1 MEQNEEN
8 ALWKKY
14 RRYNSEWQN
23 LFVLGSCSL
32 DAEESTEQD
41 KQKSDFLVEE
51 IQKGVGLEVRD
62 HESYETTYDV
72 DKRIA
77 FVNKKVEPKHFMNV
91 VKYHKAICSVSRK
104 EELVKIINDTIA
116 QNADIL
122 VMPELMVPFSWLAFL
137 SERARQSNIAIV
149 TGMEYFVNKQTIAN
163 YVVTI
168 LPFKDK
174 YVSNS
179 YIHIREKNY
188 YSPKEGLW
196 LEGYH
201 YQVKK
206 KTDNPKYTLFHWR
219 KCYFSVFNCFE
230 LADITSRAKFK
241 SKVDFIIA
249 VEYNKDI
256 HYFSDVVGSWARDI
270 HCFIIQ
276 VNSSNY
282 GDSKIIMPSKTEEK
296 TLVQVKGGE
305 NTVVLMS
312 KLPISELRDFQ
323 LADYVVQQDDKRF
336 KFTPPGYEHE
346 YALKRY
352 NDERIKSWQM

>member
-1 MEQNEEN
+1 MEQNEEKN
-8 ALWKKY
+8 LWNEY
-14 RRYNSEWQN
+14 LRYNSEWQN
-23 LFVLGSCSL
+23 LFETGSCLL
-32 DAEESTEQD
+32 DAEDSAGQD
-41 KQKSDFLVEE
+41 KQRSDCLVEE
-51 IQKGVGLEVRD
+51 IKNDYGVEVRD
-62 HESYETTYDV
+62 HESRETSYDV

-91 VKYHKAICSVSRK
+91 VKYHESVCSVPRK

-137 SERARQSNIAIV
+137 SERARQSNIAII
-149 TGMEYFVNKQTIAN
+149 TGMEYFVNEQKIAN

-179 YIHIREKNY
+179 YIHLREKNY
-188 YSPKEGLW
+188 YSPKEGLM

-206 KTDNPKYTLFHWR
+206 KTDIPKYTLFHWR

-230 LADITSRAKFK
+230 LADIASRAKFK

-276 VNSSNY
+276 VNSSDY

-296 TLVQVKGGE
+296 TLVQIKGGE

-323 LADYVVQQDDKRF
+323 LADYVVQQDNKRF
-336 KFTPPGYEHE
+336 KFTPPGYVHE
-346 YALKRY
+346 YALKRH
-352 NDERIKSWQM
+352 NDERIKKWQM